1 MKRFGKAGYVCV
13 RVFEFFYWC
22 AAAFSL
28 VLTVLLAFA
37 PEWLMRLYGVAEQ
50 PEGEVL
56 FSQVVSHNYAGG
68 FTMTAA
74 GSMGFDTQLQ
84 VIMTAA
90 SIVTAALMALVFR
103 RIGQVI
109 RLSGESTPFQKPVV
123 DRVRQVGWL
132 FIAAPLV
139 TVCASLLTYVM
150 CWPSYSFQ
158 VDVSGI
164 VTGALVLGLTQIFA
178 YGVKLEDDMEGLL

>member
-1 MKRFGKAGYVCV
+1 MKKFGKAGYVCV
-13 RVFEFFYWC
+13 RVFEVLYWC
-22 AAAFSL
+22 AAAFSI
-28 VLTVLLAFA
+28 VLTALLAFA
-37 PEWLMRLYGVAEQ
+37 PEQLMRFYGVAEQ
-50 PEGEVL
+50 PEGEML
-56 FSQVVSHNYAGG
+56 FSQIVSYNYAGS
-68 FTMTAA
+68 FTVTAA
-74 GSMGFDTQLQ
+74 GSFDTGLQ

-90 SIVTAALMALVFR
+90 SIVTAVLMALVFR
-103 RIGQVI
+103 KIGQVI
-109 RLSGESTPFQKPVV
+109 RLSRGSTPFQKPVV

-164 VTGALVLGLTQIFA
+164 VTGALILGLTQIFA

>member
-13 RVFEFFYWC
+13 RVFEIFYWC
-22 AAAFSL
+22 AAAFSV
-28 VLTVLLAFA
+28 VLTALLAFA
-37 PEWLMRLYGVAEQ
+37 PEWLMNLYGVAEQ
-50 PEGEVL
+50 PEGEML
-56 FSQVVSHNYAGG
+56 FSQIVSYNYAGS
-68 FTMTAA
+68 FTVTAA
-74 GSMGFDTQLQ
+74 SGFDTGLQ

-90 SIVTAALMALVFR
+90 SVVTAALMALVFR

-139 TVCASLLTYVM
+139 TVCASLLTYAV

-178 YGVKLEDDMEGLL
+178 YGVKLEGDVEGLL

>member
-1 MKRFGKAGYVCV
+1 MKRFGKAGYACV
-13 RVFEFFYWC
+13 RVFEVLYWC
-22 AAAFSL
+22 AAAFSV
-28 VLTVLLAFA
+28 VLTALLAFA
-37 PEWLMRLYGVAEQ
+37 PEQLMRFYGVAEL
-50 PEGEVL
+50 PEEEML
-56 FSQVVSHNYAGG
+56 FSQVVSYNYAGG
-68 FTMTAA
+68 FTVTAA
-74 GSMGFDTQLQ
+74 GSFDTGLQ

-90 SIVTAALMALVFR
+90 SVVTAVLMALVFR

-139 TVCASLLTYVM
+139 TVCAGLLTYVV

-178 YGVKLEDDMEGLL
+178 YGVKLEGDVEGLL

>member
-1 MKRFGKAGYVCV
+1 MKKFGRAGYVCV
-13 RVFEFFYWC
+13 RVFEVFYWC
-22 AAAFSL
+22 AAAFSA
-28 VLTVLLAFA
+28 VLTALLAFA
-37 PEWLMRLYGVAEQ
+37 PERLMSFYGVAEQ
-50 PEGEVL
+50 PEGEML
-56 FSQVVSHNYAGG
+56 FSQIVSYNYAGS
-68 FTMTAA
+68 FTVTAA
-74 GSMGFDTQLQ
+74 GNMGFDVGLQ

-90 SIVTAALMALVFR
+90 SIITAVLMALVFR
-103 RIGQVI
+103 KIGQVI
-109 RLSGESTPFQKPVV
+109 RLSGGSTPFQKRVV

-139 TVCASLLTYVM
+139 TVCASLLTYVV

>member
-1 MKRFGKAGYVCV
+1 MKRFGRAGYACI
-13 RVFEFFYWC
+13 RVFEVFYWC
-22 AAAFSL
+22 AAAFSV
-28 VLTVLLAFA
+28 VLTALLAFA
-37 PEWLMRLYGVAEQ
+37 PERLMSLYGAAEQ
-50 PEGEVL
+50 PEGEML
-56 FSQVVSHNYAGG
+56 FSRIVSYNYAGG

-84 VIMTAA
+84 MVMTAA
-90 SIVTAALMALVFR
+90 SIVTAVLMALVFR

-123 DRVRQVGWL
+123 NRVRQVGWL

-139 TVCASLLTYVM
+139 TVCASLLTYVV

-178 YGVKLEDDMEGLL
+178 YGVKLEGDVEGLL